1 MTVHSVAANRAR
13 PDTPRARRPIR
24 QLDAA
29 SQNRIAAGEVVERP
43 ASAVKE
49 LVENALDAGARRIQ
63 VTLADG
69 GRTLIRVEDDGAGIP
84 ASELPLALA
93 RHATSKIDGT
103 DLVNITTLGFRG
115 EALPSIGAVARLE
128 IVTRAAGESAA
139 AALEVSGG
147 VLGPVR
153 PAARGPGTTVTV
165 RDLFSATPARL
176 GFLKSPKAEAQAVG
190 ETLRRLALAAPTVG
204 FALYDA
210 SGEGAPRRLFEFP
223 PETSPE
229 SGEARGDATALLRA
243 RAARVIRGGF
253 AENAVPIEAVR
264 DGLRLTGLAGLPS
277 VARGAAV
284 HQYLVVNGRP
294 VRDRLLLSALRAGYG
309 DFLARDRHPVA
320 VLRLDC
326 PAEDVDVNVHPAK
339 AELRFRE
346 PAVARALVVTA
357 IRQALAEAGHLT
369 GHGLSAAALGGI
381 ARADGAQA
389 GGALA
394 EGPQESARASAASWA
409 RPSSRWGE
417 WRPGGTAGFAEAAA
431 AQAPLA
437 PGSGLGSV
445 GAPPESTAGGATA
458 PAAEPAA
465 EAAESG
471 GRALPLGEARA
482 QLHETYIIAET
493 QDGVVLVDQHAA
505 HERLVLERLKAA
517 RAAHGVARQAL
528 LIPEI
533 VELDHQA
540 GPVLDAAPLLL
551 ELGLEVEAFG
561 QGAVCVRAVPALLGQ
576 ACPAAL
582 LRDVADGLEDSGTAE
597 SLEARLDA
605 VLSRM
610 ACHGSVRAGRRLS
623 LPEMNALLREMEAT
637 PGAQRCNHGRPTS
650 VRLARD

>member
-1 MTVHSVAANRAR
+1 MYSVAENRPEATGG
-13 PDTPRARRPIR
+13 DGRRPIR

-29 SQNRIAAGEVVERP
+29 AQNRIAAGEVVERP

-49 LVENALDAGARRIQ
+49 LVENALDAGARRVQ

-84 ASELPLALA
+84 AAELPLALA

-103 DLVNITTLGFRG
+103 DLVNIATLGFRG

-128 IVTRAAGESAA
+128 IVTRAAGEGA

-147 VLGPVR
+147 AMGPVR

-190 ETLRRLALAAPTVG
+190 ETLRRLALAASGVG
-204 FALYDA
+204 FALFDA
-210 SGEGAPRRLFEFP
+210 SGEGAPRRLFEYP
-223 PETSPE
+223 PET
-229 SGEARGDATALLRA
+229 GDAEARLLA
-243 RAARVIRGGF
+243 RAGRVIRGDF
-253 AENAVPIEAVR
+253 AGNAVAIDAER
-264 DGLRLTGLAGLPS
+264 EGLRLTGLAGLPS

-326 PAEDVDVNVHPAK
+326 PAECVDVNVHPAK

-346 PAVARALVVTA
+346 PATARALVVTA
-357 IRQALAEAGHLT
+357 IRRALAEAGHLT
-369 GHGLSAAALGGI
+369 GHGLSDRALGGI
-381 ARADGAQA
+381 T
-389 GGALA
+389 LA
-394 EGPQESARASAASWA
+394 ERTPESDPAQEAAPPMTSPTTTPWSRPANRWA
-409 RPSSRWGE
+409 E
-417 WRPGGTAGFAEAAA
+417 WRPARPTGLAEAAA

-437 PGSGLGSV
+437 PV
-445 GAPPESTAGGATA
+445 QATTAGAPA
-458 PAAEPAA
+458 PASNADAPGPAA
-465 EAAESG
+465 DE

-482 QLHETYIIAET
+482 QLHETYIVAET
-493 QDGVVLVDQHAA
+493 KDGVVLVDQHAA

-517 RAAHGVARQAL
+517 RATHGVARQAL

-533 VELDHQA
+533 VELGHQA
-540 GPVLDAAPLLL
+540 GPVLDAAALLL
-551 ELGLEVEAFG
+551 DLGLEVEAFG
-561 QGAVCVRAVPALLGQ
+561 QGAVCIRAVPALLGQ

-610 ACHGSVRAGRRLS
+610 ACHGSVRAGRRLT

-637 PGAQRCNHGRPTS
+637 PGSQRCNHGRPTS
-650 VRLARD
+650 VRLTRAQLEKLFDRR